1 MWWCYPVW
9 IIYGICENMEIILHF
24 RYSDPAFWGLT
35 YAQILWFYTEFI
47 LWDLIRADNR
57 FTLG

>member
-1 MWWCYPVW
+1 
-9 IIYGICENMEIILHF
+9 MEIILHF
-24 RYSDPAFWGLT
+24 RYSDPAFWGLA

-47 LWDLIRADNR
+47 LWDLIRADSH